1 MSETT
6 PTPEELVE
14 ELDYEVED
22 AEVIPTPIDD
32 TLTIS
37 GEAADA
43 KATGD
48 AIAAVLGNLRVNT
61 KAPSSNAITLYAS
74 DIAVSDAT
82 GAQTIAEA
90 LVAVGDK
97 TADDIMYDTVNLVS
111 IKDALDAINTAIDT
125 ELSEAEIDAIFD
137 SVFA

>member
-1 MSETT
+1 MSEST

-14 ELDYEVED
+14 ELDYDVED

-61 KAPSSNAITLYAS
+61 KAPVSNAVTLYAG
-74 DIAVSDAT
+74 DIAVSDDV
-82 GAQTIAEA
+82 GAQTIADALEA
-90 LVAVGDK
+90 IGDK
-97 TADDIMYDTVNLVS
+97 TASDIMYDTVNMISVA
-111 IKDALDAINTAIDT
+111 DAITTINTAIDT
-125 ELSEAEIDAIFD
+125 ELSTAEIDAIFD
-137 SVFA
+137 SVFE

>member
-22 AEVIPTPIDD
+22 ADVIPTPLDD
-32 TLTIS
+32 TLTVS

-61 KAPSSNAITLYAS
+61 KAPSSNAITLYAG
-74 DIAVSDAT
+74 DIAVSSAE

-90 LVAVGDK
+90 LEAIGDK
-97 TADDIMYDTVNLVS
+97 TASDILYDTTNLVS
-111 IKDALDAINTAIDT
+111 VKDALDAINTAIDT
-125 ELSEAEIDAIFD
+125 ELSTAEIDAIFD
-137 SVFA
+137 DVFE

>member
-90 LVAVGDK
+90 LEAVGDK

>member
-61 KAPSSNAITLYAS
+61 KAPSSNAITLYAG

-90 LVAVGDK
+90 LEAVGDK